1 MSVSPDPANLGPR
14 GLPTAYRQLVA
25 GADTLLGGQLFWT
38 ERVLLNL
45 VSRLYRRR
53 LLQLSGLLDDIGWED
68 AAGVVREALLDAMA
82 EAALGGHDLGE
93 WELVDN
99 GYQARCLRCSM
110 TSWIGH
116 DGVRYSL
123 LEDSCPGGDD
133 QK

>member
-1 MSVSPDPANLGPR
+1 MSPDPANLGPR
-14 GLPTAYRQLVA
+14 ELQTAYRQLGA
-25 GADTLLGGQLFWT
+25 GAETLLGGYLFWT
-38 ERVLLNL
+38 ERVLLRL

-53 LLQLSGLLDDIGWED
+53 LQQLSGLLDEIGWEET
-68 AAGVVREALLDAMA
+68 AGEVREALLDAMA